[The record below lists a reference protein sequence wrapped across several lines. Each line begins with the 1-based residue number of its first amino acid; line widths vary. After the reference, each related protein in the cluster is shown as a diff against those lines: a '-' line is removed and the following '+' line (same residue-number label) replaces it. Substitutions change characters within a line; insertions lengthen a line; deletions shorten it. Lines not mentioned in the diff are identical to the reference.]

1 MTPTAWNLILRIL
14 VAGLLGGLVGLER
27 ELRAKEAGVRT
38 HFLVALGSGLL
49 MVISQFGFEGTHDV
63 SRVAAQVVSGM
74 GFIGAGTIIFQ
85 KNAVRGLTTAA
96 GIWVAAAIG
105 LACGGGMYMVA
116 VSSTLLAILILELMN
131 TLQHRD
137 RNLVVTWSADDRE
150 VLMQS
155 LESLKKAG
163 LNVQSY
169 SLKEEEALASDSS
182 AVGSSAAASCASRST
197 DVSGRRYV
205 IKAEFRVARQFSPER
220 LSVLL
225 DALSG
230 VRVENISG

>member
-1 MTPTAWNLILRIL
+1 MTPPIWNLILRIL

-49 MVISQFGFEGTHDV
+49 MVISQFGFTGSFDA

-105 LACGGGMYMVA
+105 LACGGGMYLLA
-116 VSSTLLAILILELMN
+116 GAATLLALLILELMN
-131 TLQHRD
+131 TLQLHD
-137 RNLVVTWSADDRE
+137 RNLTVAWSADDKDA
-150 VLMQS
+150 LMRF
-155 LESLKKAG
+155 LGALRAAG
-163 LNVQSY
+163 LNVLSY
-169 SLKEEEALASDSS
+169 TLQQESTAEAP
-182 AVGSSAAASCASRST
+182 G
-197 DVSGRRYV
+197 RYV
-205 IKAEFRVARQFSPER
+205 MRAEFRVSRKFSAER
-220 LSVLL
+220 LSALL
-225 DALSG
+225 DTLSG
-230 VRVENISG
+230 VHLESIVS